1 MIEIDTVIADR
12 YRILSK
18 LGQGGMSIVYLAL
31 DECTNKHWAIKEVR
45 KDGKQNYE
53 VVKQGLVAETKILKE
68 LNHPNLPK
76 IEDVLDEGDFFLI
89 VMDYIEGKTLSEKL
103 QEKGTLQQDFVI
115 QCAWQLCD
123 VLDYLHTRKPSIIY
137 RDMKPSNIMVKPDG
151 SIVLIDFGTAR
162 EYKTEGIQDT
172 TCLGTRGYAAPE
184 QFGGMGQSD
193 ARTDIYCLGA
203 TLYHLLT
210 GHNPSQPPYEIY
222 PIRRWNKSLSIGL
235 EQIITKCTQ
244 RNPNDRFQSCKEL
257 AQALQEY
264 DALDNARK
272 MSNSIKA
279 IIAIAGLILAVVT
292 GGGLLSIL
300 FVFMSIMAMT
310 TAIAPRFLNNEQDI
324 KLSENAGS
332 AKFGDDSTDKLAEQT
347 ILLSEQGENELES
360 ESTHETM
367 MLSDFRIIQHI
378 MLVHTEEIIE

>member
-103 QEKGTLQQDFVI
+103 QEKGTLQQDLVI

-162 EYKTEGIQDT
+162 EYKSEGIQDT

-222 PIRRWNKSLSIGL
+222 PIRRWNKSLSIGV

-279 IIAIAGLILAVVT
+279 IIAIAGLILAVVA

-310 TAIAPRFLNNEQDI
+310 TAIAPRFLNNDQDI
-324 KLSENAGS
+324 KLSENEGS
-332 AKFGDDSTDKLAEQT
+332 TKFGDDSTDELAEQT

-360 ESTHETM
+360 ESTQETM

>member
-1 MIEIDTVIADR
+1 M
-12 YRILSK
+12 
-18 LGQGGMSIVYLAL
+18 
-31 DECTNKHWAIKEVR
+31 
-45 KDGKQNYE
+45 
-53 VVKQGLVAETKILKE
+53 
-68 LNHPNLPK
+68 
-76 IEDVLDEGDFFLI
+76 
-89 VMDYIEGKTLSEKL
+89 
-103 QEKGTLQQDFVI
+103 QQDFVI

-184 QFGGMGQSD
+184 QFGGMGKSD

-235 EQIITKCTQ
+235 EQIITKCIQ

-279 IIAIAGLILAVVT
+279 IIAIAGLILAVVA